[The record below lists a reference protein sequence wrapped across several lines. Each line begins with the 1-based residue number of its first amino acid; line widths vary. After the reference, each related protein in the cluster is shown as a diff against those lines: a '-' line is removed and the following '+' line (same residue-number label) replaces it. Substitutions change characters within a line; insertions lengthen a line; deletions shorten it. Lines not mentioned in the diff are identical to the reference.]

1 MLAIQ
6 AGMEQ
11 KKTNQ
16 ERARKYGGSSSFIDV
31 GQRVGHPDRTKTGK
45 TLSVPVSM
53 SRGRRMVTVHSKE
66 SATAPLKKSMLF
78 PSPTWLIRSRPRR
91 TVSKRIRSKLAGIA
105 GASKQ
110 KGALHNEHQSERQ
123 PS

>member
-78 PSPTWLIRSRPRR
+78 PSPTWLIPNRPRR
-91 TVSKRIRSKLAGIA
+91 IASKRVRSKWVGIG
-105 GASKQ
+105 GASNKEGKITHEQ
-110 KGALHNEHQSERQ
+110 QRERH